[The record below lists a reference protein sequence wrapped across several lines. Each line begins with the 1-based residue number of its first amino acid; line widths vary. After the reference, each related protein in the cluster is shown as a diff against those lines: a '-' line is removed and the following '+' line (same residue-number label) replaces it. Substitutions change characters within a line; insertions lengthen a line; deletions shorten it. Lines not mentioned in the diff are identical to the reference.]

1 MGTDRAQAHTLEA
14 VAAGTILLAALVFAS
29 QAAAVT
35 PLTASTSSQ
44 HIENQEWA
52 SVDGML
58 AGEKANGTLEPTVLL
73 VNNSTGRYYGTSATQ
88 PTYSNGG
95 PPSPFGAMLNET
107 WRDEGIAFNVDIY
120 FIEVIDDAQ
129 SRARRPV
136 VYMGEPTDSS
146 VSASEI
152 VTLYDDD
159 RLHEPDGSA
168 TAPTNVTLNETTWD
182 DDGDGDQDD
191 NLYMN
196 DVYDGPT
203 FNVVEV
209 EVTVWRM

>member
-1 MGTDRAQAHTLEA
+1 MSADRGQAHTLEA
-14 VAAGTILLAALVFAS
+14 VAAGVILLSALVFAS

-44 HIENQEWA
+44 HIENQEQA

-58 AGEKANGTLEPTVLL
+58 AAAKTNGTLKPMVLL
-73 VNNSTGRYYGTSATQ
+73 VNNSSGLYYGTSRVT

-95 PPSPFGAMLNET
+95 PPSTFGAALNRT
-107 WRDEGIAFNVDIY
+107 WRDEGIAFNVDVNHIQRV
-120 FIEVIDDAQ
+120 EGQQ
-129 SRARRPV
+129 SRAQRSV

-146 VSASEI
+146 VSASTV

-159 RLHEPDGSA
+159 RLHEPGGGA
-168 TAPTNVTLNETTWD
+168 TTPTNVTLNETTWD
-182 DDGDGDQDD
+182 DDGDGEQNDIF
-191 NLYMN
+191 YVS

>member
-1 MGTDRAQAHTLEA
+1 MSTDRGQAHTLEA
-14 VAAGTILLAALVFAS
+14 VAAGTILLTALVFAS

-44 HIENQEWA
+44 HIENQERA

-58 AGEKANGTLEPTVLL
+58 AGAQENETLKPGILL
-73 VNNSTGRYYGTSATQ
+73 VNNSTGLYYGTGDDAR
-88 PTYSNGG
+88 YSNGG
-95 PPSPFGAMLNET
+95 PPSAFGATLNQT
-107 WRDEGIAFNVDIY
+107 WRDEGIAFNVDVYYIQT
-120 FIEVIDDAQ
+120 VGDDQ
-129 SRARRPV
+129 TRSRRSV

-146 VSASEI
+146 VSSSAI

-159 RLHEPDGSA
+159 RLHEPVSGVA
-168 TAPTNVTLNETTWD
+168 TPTSVTLNETTTD
-182 DDGDGDQDD
+182 ANDTFYVGDA
-191 NLYMN
+191 
-196 DVYDGPT
+196 YDGPV

>member
-1 MGTDRAQAHTLEA
+1 MSTDRGQAHTLEA
-14 VAAGTILLAALVFAS
+14 VTAATILLAALVFAS

-44 HIENQEWA
+44 HIENQERA

-58 AGEKANGTLEPTVLL
+58 AGARANGTVRSAVTL
-73 VNNSTGRYYGTSATQ
+73 VNNSTGLYYGTSLVD

-95 PPSPFGAMLNET
+95 PPAAFGATLNQT
-107 WRDEGIAFNVDIY
+107 WRDEGIAFNVDVYYIQLAGG
-120 FIEVIDDAQ
+120 EQ
-129 SRARRPV
+129 SRARRSV

-146 VSASEI
+146 VSASTV

-159 RLHEPDGSA
+159 RLHEPNGSTA
-168 TAPTNVTLNETTWD
+168 APTNVTLNETTWD
-182 DDGDGDQDD
+182 DDGDGESDD
-191 NLYMN
+191 VFYVS
-196 DVYDGPT
+196 DVYDGPA